1 MPKLADKTICC
12 GCSACANKCAKG
24 AIVMTPD
31 EGGFLNPMVNNSL
44 CVECGLCE
52 KACPAIGPTSEP
64 TAIQRAF
71 LIQHKDET
79 IRRQS
84 TSGGA
89 FTAIAQSI
97 IDEGGIVYGACMKDG
112 GVFHIGVER
121 TEDLALFR
129 NSKYVQSDMKGAFK
143 EVKAHL
149 AANRSVCFSGTPC
162 QIAGLKYY
170 LGKSYENLL
179 TVDVVCHAIPS
190 PYIFERYV
198 ELTKKRL
205 PNAQKLVFRDKK
217 RGYSLFAISI
227 FREEKKIR
235 ILIAG
240 ASALTI
246 LLSQSGNGIIG
257 LAVVSAVYALYYVK
271 KKNSKVLIITVPI
284 ACVMA
289 LSALLYFAGTD
300 MGQELSGRAVELQD
314 SDNTSEQS
322 SGFFRIYR
330 GYFVYGEYNVI
341 EMVTGINNF
350 ALIREKIRQCPFSF
364 TFSEN
369 DMYFNTIQN
378 YLIKTG
384 LIGLFLYILF
394 LWRQF
399 KKSDYCSR
407 SIILTLFVLSFM
419 ANIYLSYIMILY
431 LLIPYFSNK
440 SEICIK
446 K

>member
-1 MPKLADKTICC
+1 MKTKNRSLFFKVTIWALLLAPILQIYGFGDTTFSELILYLLIVIGLTKGYIKLHLPDLLHKYFIYFGLITVVSCLWGLNELIPRLLGVIHLFLVFCLFFSNFEYNYFYKSYKKIAFVII
-12 GCSACANKCAKG
+12 
-24 AIVMTPD
+24 AIFIAQELSYRTVGVRVSGLVPFFPLVTNFAEM
-31 EGGFLNPMVNNSL
+31 EGSFTFAEHLSL
-44 CVECGLCE
+44 ISRSSSVFSE
-52 KACPAIGPTSEP
+52 PAIMT
-64 TAIQRAF
+64 Q
-71 LIQHKDET
+71 
-79 IRRQS
+79 
-84 TSGGA
+84 
-89 FTAIAQSI
+89 
-97 IDEGGIVYGACMKDG
+97 
-112 GVFHIGVER
+112 
-121 TEDLALFR
+121 
-129 NSKYVQSDMKGAFK
+129 
-143 EVKAHL
+143 
-149 AANRSVCFSGTPC
+149 
-162 QIAGLKYY
+162 Y
-170 LGKSYENLL
+170 L
-179 TVDVVCHAIPS
+179 
-190 PYIFERYV
+190 
-198 ELTKKRL
+198 L
-205 PNAQKLVFRDKK
+205 P
-217 RGYSLFAISI
+217 LFAISL
-227 FREEKKIR
+227 FREEKKNR

-240 ASALTI
+240 ACALTI

-289 LSALLYFAGTD
+289 FSALLYFVGTE
-300 MGQELSGRAVELQD
+300 MGQDLSGRAVELQD

-350 ALIREKIRQCPFSF
+350 ALIREKIRLCQFAF

-399 KKSDYCSR
+399 KKADSCSR
-407 SIILTLFVLSFM
+407 SIILTIFVFSFM

-431 LLIPYFSNK
+431 LLIPYFSNN

>member
-1 MPKLADKTICC
+1 MPKLADKTNCC

-31 EGGFLNPMVNNSL
+31 EGGFLNPVVNNSL

-64 TAIQRAF
+64 TAIQRAY
-71 LIQHKDET
+71 LIQHEDET

-112 GVFHIGVER
+112 MVFHIGVEK

-170 LGKSYENLL
+170 LGKNYENLL

-217 RGYSLFAISI
+217 RGYSYSTMAWYDVNGKNIYRASYEIDEWYRLFLHDKCDRSSCYACKYQNQPRMSDITI
-227 FREEKKIR
+227 WDCYNAHDLCPEMDDNKGTTNVIVWTEKGLSVLDKAKHDVRCKEIDVR
-235 ILIAG
+235 
-240 ASALTI
+240 LTI
-246 LLSQSGNGIIG
+246 KAATEHKRERPEWDEATFYKDAHDMQVEDFFNK
-257 LAVVSAVYALYYVK
+257 YV
-271 KKNSKVLIITVPI
+271 P
-284 ACVMA
+284 
-289 LSALLYFAGTD
+289 
-300 MGQELSGRAVELQD
+300 R
-314 SDNTSEQS
+314 
-322 SGFFRIYR
+322 
-330 GYFVYGEYNVI
+330 
-341 EMVTGINNF
+341 
-350 ALIREKIRQCPFSF
+350 
-364 TFSEN
+364 TFKAHVAS
-369 DMYFNTIQN
+369 MLR
-378 YLIKTG
+378 YL
-384 LIGLFLYILF
+384 
-394 LWRQF
+394 LWRVGLHDTVRRIIQ
-399 KKSDYCSR
+399 KRR
-407 SIILTLFVLSFM
+407 S
-419 ANIYLSYIMILY
+419 
-431 LLIPYFSNK
+431 
-440 SEICIK
+440 
-446 K
+446 

>member
-1 MPKLADKTICC
+1 MKTKNRSLFLKVTIWALLLAPILQIYGFGATTFSELILYLLIVIGLTNGYIKLQLPDLLHKYFIYFGLITVVSCLWGLNELIPRLLGVIRLFLVFCLFFSNFKYDYFYKSYKKIAFVII
-12 GCSACANKCAKG
+12 
-24 AIVMTPD
+24 AIFFAQELSYRTAGIRVSGLVPFFPLVSNFAEM
-31 EGGFLNPMVNNSL
+31 EGSFTFAEHLSL
-44 CVECGLCE
+44 ISRSSSVFSE
-52 KACPAIGPTSEP
+52 PAIMT
-64 TAIQRAF
+64 Q
-71 LIQHKDET
+71 
-79 IRRQS
+79 
-84 TSGGA
+84 
-89 FTAIAQSI
+89 
-97 IDEGGIVYGACMKDG
+97 
-112 GVFHIGVER
+112 
-121 TEDLALFR
+121 
-129 NSKYVQSDMKGAFK
+129 
-143 EVKAHL
+143 
-149 AANRSVCFSGTPC
+149 
-162 QIAGLKYY
+162 Y
-170 LGKSYENLL
+170 L
-179 TVDVVCHAIPS
+179 
-190 PYIFERYV
+190 
-198 ELTKKRL
+198 L
-205 PNAQKLVFRDKK
+205 P
-217 RGYSLFAISI
+217 LFAISI